1 MRYAWLGCLFV
12 GSLLFAGPQDSDSNS
27 NVNARYI
34 VETVIVSGKGWTT
47 NLQSQTTDKISTGL
61 RHQLT
66 AIIGQKLNPAALDTL
81 AENLKKELSAREVIH
96 RIVRGEAPE
105 QVRVEFE
112 VRPAKASLGMNVNQ
126 FVYDSKQGWSGSG
139 EADVTVQQH
148 TFALGLLSDG
158 DWLPERDTGITARYE
173 NKSLGTDRLSFR
185 FTAQSF
191 HTQWDHDI
199 MTALAANPGEAP
211 ALYRARQNFQPM
223 ATVVLA
229 KPLTLTVGVKIE
241 RFENEIPAAGTDA
254 SNAVITTLRY
264 HWQVEGPDNQ
274 QDLDADCSLHAA
286 TKMLNSDYVYAMRSA
301 GVRYQFRSGKHTVI
315 DNAWAG
321 FISGR
326 APLSDRFV
334 LGNTYYLR
342 GWNKYE
348 IDPLG
353 GNRALHNSVEYH
365 YGPFQFFYDLGA
377 VWDEGLP
384 VVARHSMG
392 IGVRESV
399 FSLAVAIPMRSGH
412 VEPIFMMGILP

>member
-1 MRYAWLGCLFV
+1 MKHAWLGCLFV
-12 GSLLFAGPQDSDSNS
+12 GSLLFAGPQDVDS
-27 NVNARYI
+27 NVNAQYT

-47 NLQSQTTDKISTGL
+47 NLRSETTDKISSGL

-81 AENLKKELSAREVIH
+81 AANLKKELSAREVTH

-112 VRPAKASLGMNVNQ
+112 VRPARASVGMNVNQ

-139 EADVTVQQH
+139 EADITIRQH
-148 TFALGLLSDG
+148 TFALGLVSDG
-158 DWLPERDTGITARYE
+158 DWLPERYSGVTARYE
-173 NKSLGTDRLSFR
+173 VRNPDSSRLSFK
-185 FTAQSF
+185 FQADSF
-191 HTQWDHDI
+191 HEQWNQA
-199 MTALAANPGEAP
+199 TVAALAAHPEEGTAM
-211 ALYRARQNFQPM
+211 YRARMDLQPT
-223 ATVVLA
+223 ATLQLA
-229 KPLTLTVGVKIE
+229 KPLTLSVGARIE
-241 RFENEIPAAGTDA
+241 RLETEVPAAESQA

-264 HWQVEGPDNQ
+264 HRQLEGADNQ

-286 TKMLNSDYVYAMRSA
+286 TRILNSDYVYSLRSA
-301 GVRYQFRSGKHTVI
+301 GVRYQFKRAKHTI
-315 DNAWAG
+315 MDNAWVG
-321 FISGR
+321 MISGR

-334 LGNTYYLR
+334 LGNSYYLR

-348 IDPLG
+348 IDPFG
-353 GNRALHNSVEYH
+353 GNRAVHNSVEYH
-365 YGPFQFFYDLGA
+365 YGPLQAFYDVGA
-377 VWDEGLP
+377 VWDEGQP
-384 VVARHSMG
+384 AVARHSVG